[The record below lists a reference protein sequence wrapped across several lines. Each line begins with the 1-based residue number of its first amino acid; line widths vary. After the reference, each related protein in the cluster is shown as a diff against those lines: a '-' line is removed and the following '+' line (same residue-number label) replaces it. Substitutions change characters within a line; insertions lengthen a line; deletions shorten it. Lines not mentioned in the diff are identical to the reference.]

1 MNRFTED
8 YMCVNHLIN
17 KCTCIHNCLLCPLQR
32 RRQSRLCRLSSCS
45 WREHDWPTT
54 SMTKSLTDR
63 VPLSWSTRTSCLLTA
78 ICSTHSQV
86 ITHTSSAFTCTRL
99 TPGTRSG
106 KENVFIDGLALSF
119 KCNHKFKS
127 LGRFDCTC
135 DQLRQRYR
143 RFTCVSSAAL
153 PVCQNVHP
161 QLNWE
166 QEKEKLGWP

>member
-17 KCTCIHNCLLCPLQR
+17 KCTCIHNGLLCPLQR

-127 LGRFDCTC
+127 LEGLIAPAINFVNVIVVSPVFHLLHFPCVRTCT
-135 DQLRQRYR
+135 R
-143 RFTCVSSAAL
+143 S
-153 PVCQNVHP
+153 
-161 QLNWE
+161 
-166 QEKEKLGWP
+166 